1 MARFNKRECDM
12 NKYYENL
19 DLLASTMDEMN
30 KAEKFADV
38 ADIIFR
44 FIKKYVRYN
53 MAVIYRID
61 KPNNILEIVSC
72 IGADINKLKK
82 RVNFKVGE
90 GAVGKVAQEKKPI
103 YLENALEN
111 NSVYVRQFYDE
122 DPIIRSF
129 IAIPL
134 IVRDEVIG
142 IISVSSS
149 EEKVY
154 NSYDIKMISII
165 ASQGALLL
173 EMNNTISMTKTISD
187 TVLEN
192 ISSGVLLINCSNN
205 IVVTVNNGAERIL
218 GINRKRLVGQSVKN
232 IGIELSEGEINE
244 IIRNGVS
251 EKNEEDGF
259 VYLENGENCRL
270 KISISYFIDKK
281 EEQKYCVCVFRD
293 NTEIE
298 RLHKQL
304 ILAEKLAALGRL
316 TAGMTHEIRNP
327 LLPISNASEFLY
339 NKYSDV
345 SEELN
350 ILLSVIKNESD
361 RLNKLL
367 SQLSALYKNNIF
379 VKGRCCIKN
388 SVDEVLTLL
397 SYTLSNK
404 KINVNSSEV
413 ETELEVNIN
422 KDNLKQVIINLMLN
436 AIDAMD
442 DVSEKTIFIETKKED
457 NFVLLT
463 IKDTGIGIKTEEIGK
478 IFDPF
483 FTTKETGSGIGLSL
497 VFRIMEA
504 VGGSVSVESQEGK
517 GTAVSLKLPMLK

>member
-1 MARFNKRECDM
+1 M

-270 KISISYFIDKK
+270 KISISYFIDKNRITPK
-281 EEQKYCVCVFRD
+281 DYLQTKGQDYRNTPFLQVYGHGGEPCQNCGTTLVRTVISGRSSVYCPACQK
-293 NTEIE
+293 
-298 RLHKQL
+298 
-304 ILAEKLAALGRL
+304 
-316 TAGMTHEIRNP
+316 
-327 LLPISNASEFLY
+327 
-339 NKYSDV
+339 
-345 SEELN
+345 
-350 ILLSVIKNESD
+350 
-361 RLNKLL
+361 
-367 SQLSALYKNNIF
+367 
-379 VKGRCCIKN
+379 
-388 SVDEVLTLL
+388 
-397 SYTLSNK
+397 
-404 KINVNSSEV
+404 
-413 ETELEVNIN
+413 
-422 KDNLKQVIINLMLN
+422 
-436 AIDAMD
+436 
-442 DVSEKTIFIETKKED
+442 
-457 NFVLLT
+457 
-463 IKDTGIGIKTEEIGK
+463 
-478 IFDPF
+478 
-483 FTTKETGSGIGLSL
+483 
-497 VFRIMEA
+497 
-504 VGGSVSVESQEGK
+504 
-517 GTAVSLKLPMLK
+517 